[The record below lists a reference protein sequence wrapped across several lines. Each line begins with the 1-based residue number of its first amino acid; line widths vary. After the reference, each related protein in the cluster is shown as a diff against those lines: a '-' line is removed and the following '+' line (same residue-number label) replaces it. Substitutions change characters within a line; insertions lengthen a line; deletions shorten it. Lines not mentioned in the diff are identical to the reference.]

1 MVKYIDVIWN
11 YDDDGTDDDPNI
23 VFSSVCCLLSSPLFF
38 PIKDMLVDHSQS
50 TQYDD
55 DEKDLFVDLGHR
67 VHDDNDDDDDDNDDD
82 NDGKD
87 LFVDLGHRV
96 PDVLL
101 EVSIV
106 VIPTLFV
113 EMMYKQHKYHLDITL
128 LLFCFFVQIA
138 LGFLQKKI

>member
-1 MVKYIDVIWN
+1 
-11 YDDDGTDDDPNI
+11 
-23 VFSSVCCLLSSPLFF
+23 
-38 PIKDMLVDHSQS
+38 MLVDHSQS

-55 DEKDLFVDLGHR
+55 DE
-67 VHDDNDDDDDDNDDD
+67 
-82 NDGKD
+82 KD

-113 EMMYKQHKYHLDITL
+113 EKMYKQHEYHLDITL

-138 LGFLQKKI
+138 LGFLQRESENCS